1 MKLDFKKIFLY
12 SFNIA
17 VLFLCFYLIKAKTI
31 DSDSLIWSAWSFS
44 EMLISYPDNIFVRRG
59 FLGEIFETIAG
70 DGPAYSVVQSFIFY
84 KFLLFMFSSSL
95 FLYLSGIKLYQY
107 SLFLISSFGFLNL
120 VSYDLIYHRKEVFVF
135 NLFIIFLLLLKKS
148 SNKFIRFF
156 VPIYLLVSTVIIGLV
171 HEGMLI
177 IFLPFIY
184 VLIKESNLFSYKNF
198 KLENLYLIFSG
209 ILSVIIIINKGTSQ
223 ISSLI
228 FDNLHPYDKSF
239 LKDYTVDGIRA
250 IGWSLKRGL
259 VLPLRVLL
267 SGNAFYWLYV
277 LGLKFFTLYVI
288 SFTGTFNEF
297 KNFIVNLHKNN
308 PIIFLSYSIFLIG
321 WDWGRW
327 FVIIFYLYFFLT
339 SYLTVEKKYD
349 NKINL
354 TIGVLALYIVLSLGT
369 IIPECCVS
377 WTDPKILNNIEQYI
391 GEIKVNY

>member
-17 VLFLCFYLIKAKTI
+17 VLFLCFYLIKAKTV

-84 KFLLFMFSSSL
+84 NFLLFMFSSSL

>member
-1 MKLDFKKIFLY
+1 MY
-12 SFNIA
+12 
-17 VLFLCFYLIKAKTI
+17 
-31 DSDSLIWSAWSFS
+31 
-44 EMLISYPDNIFVRRG
+44 
-59 FLGEIFETIAG
+59 EIYI
-70 DGPAYSVVQSFIFY
+70 
-84 KFLLFMFSSSL
+84 
-95 FLYLSGIKLYQY
+95 
-107 SLFLISSFGFLNL
+107 
-120 VSYDLIYHRKEVFVF
+120 
-135 NLFIIFLLLLKKS
+135 
-148 SNKFIRFF
+148 
-156 VPIYLLVSTVIIGLV
+156 
-171 HEGMLI
+171 
-177 IFLPFIY
+177 
-184 VLIKESNLFSYKNF
+184 NF
-198 KLENLYLIFSG
+198 
-209 ILSVIIIINKGTSQ
+209 
-223 ISSLI
+223 
-228 FDNLHPYDKSF
+228 HPYDKSF
-239 LKDYTVDGIRA
+239 LKDYTIDGIRA

>member
-12 SFNIA
+12 SFNIT
-17 VLFLCFYLIKAKTI
+17 VLFLCFYLIKAKTV

-70 DGPAYSVVQSFIFY
+70 DGAAYSIVQSFIFY
-84 KFLLFMFSSSL
+84 NFLLFMFSSSL

-135 NLFIIFLLLLKKS
+135 NIFIIFLLLLKKS

-156 VPIYLLVSTVIIGLV
+156 VPIYLLVSTVIIGLI

-184 VLIKESNLFSYKNF
+184 VLIKSSNLFSYKNF

-209 ILSVIIIINKGTSQ
+209 ILSVIIVINKGTSQ

-288 SFTGTFNEF
+288 SFTGTFDEY

-327 FVIIFYLYFFLT
+327 FIIFFYLYFFLT
-339 SYLTVEKKYD
+339 FYLMVEKKYD

>member
-84 KFLLFMFSSSL
+84 NFLLFMFSSSL

>member
-1 MKLDFKKIFLY
+1 MKLDLKKTFLY

-17 VLFLCFYLIKAKTI
+17 VLFLCFYFIKAKTV

-70 DGPAYSVVQSFIFY
+70 DGPAYSIVQTFIFY
-84 KFLLFMFSSSL
+84 NFLLFMFSSSL
-95 FLYLSGIKLYQY
+95 FLYLSGIKLSQY

-156 VPIYLLVSTVIIGLV
+156 VPIYLLVATVTIGLV

-209 ILSVIIIINKGTSQ
+209 ILSVIIVINKGTSQ

-267 SGNAFYWLYV
+267 SGNAFYWLYI

-288 SFTGTFNEF
+288 SFIGTFSEF

-339 SYLTVEKKYD
+339 SYLTVENKSN

>member
-84 KFLLFMFSSSL
+84 NFLLFMFSSSL

-354 TIGVLALYIVLSLGT
+354 TIGVLALYIILSLGT

>member
-1 MKLDFKKIFLY
+1 MKLDLKKTFLY

-17 VLFLCFYLIKAKTI
+17 VLFLCFYFIKAKTV

-70 DGPAYSVVQSFIFY
+70 DGPAYSIVQTFIFY
-84 KFLLFMFSSSL
+84 NFLLFMFSSSL

-156 VPIYLLVSTVIIGLV
+156 VPIYLLVATVTIGLV

-209 ILSVIIIINKGTSQ
+209 ILSVIIIFNKGTSQ

-267 SGNAFYWLYV
+267 SGNAFYWLYI

-288 SFTGTFNEF
+288 SFIGTFSEF

-339 SYLTVEKKYD
+339 SYLTVENKSN

>member
-12 SFNIA
+12 FFNIA

-84 KFLLFMFSSSL
+84 NFLLFMFSSSL

-156 VPIYLLVSTVIIGLV
+156 IPIYLIFSTVIIGLI

-209 ILSVIIIINKGTSQ
+209 ILSVIIVINKGTSQ

-267 SGNAFYWLYV
+267 SGNGFYWLYV

-339 SYLTVEKKYD
+339 SYLTVENKSN

>member
-1 MKLDFKKIFLY
+1 MKLDLKKTFLY

-17 VLFLCFYLIKAKTI
+17 VLFLCFYFIKAKTV

-70 DGPAYSVVQSFIFY
+70 DGPAYSIVQTFIFY
-84 KFLLFMFSSSL
+84 NFLLFMFSSSL

-156 VPIYLLVSTVIIGLV
+156 VPIYLLVATVTIGLV

-209 ILSVIIIINKGTSQ
+209 ILSVIIIFNKGTSQ

-228 FDNLHPYDKSF
+228 FDSLHPYDKSF

-267 SGNAFYWLYV
+267 SGNAFYWLYI

-288 SFTGTFNEF
+288 SFIGTFSEF

-339 SYLTVEKKYD
+339 SYLTVENKSN

>member
-12 SFNIA
+12 SFNIT

-84 KFLLFMFSSSL
+84 NFLLFMFSSSL

-267 SGNAFYWLYV
+267 SGNAFYRLYV